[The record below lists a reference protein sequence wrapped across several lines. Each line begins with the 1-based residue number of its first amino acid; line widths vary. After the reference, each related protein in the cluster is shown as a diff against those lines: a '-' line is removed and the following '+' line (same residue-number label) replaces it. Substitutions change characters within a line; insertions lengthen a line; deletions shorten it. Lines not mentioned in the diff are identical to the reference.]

1 MAYDAWLWAPPTQTR
16 STGESSPGGYTC
28 HSRCTLAH
36 ISTSTFNPIKTS
48 NFSACSQSLRS
59 ASTLSETTAGAASA
73 GLNAVLILNY
83 LANARK
89 LKHCLM
95 PNRREKFGYRRNG
108 MHPQQCI
115 FLCYSFHHLPFTLF
129 EEYDQSTHCH
139 SYLPREHKIRL
150 NLRRPL
156 VDHLFHF
163 WQVAILNGVVLWAR
177 RRWSRLSVDL

>member
-1 MAYDAWLWAPPTQTR
+1 MANDAWLWAPPTQTR

-73 GLNAVLILNY
+73 GLDAVLILNY

-95 PNRREKFGYRRNG
+95 PNRREKFAIVGTGCTRNNV
-108 MHPQQCI
+108 
-115 FLCYSFHHLPFTLF
+115 YS
-129 EEYDQSTHCH
+129 S
-139 SYLPREHKIRL
+139 
-150 NLRRPL
+150 
-156 VDHLFHF
+156 
-163 WQVAILNGVVLWAR
+163 AILFTTFLSHYSKSTTNR
-177 RRWSRLSVDL
+177 RTAIPIYPENTKSV